1 MFIRLS
7 NKSGFTLV
15 EILVVIAI
23 IGILASIMLVSLNSA
38 RQSALIAKTS
48 QEIRTFQNVFV
59 MFFGDTNTIPRRCRI
74 QNNCDALSDPF
85 LNNLSVAGWDGPYI
99 KGGIYNRTH
108 GWGGHIGIENVDYN
122 SDGIIECFLILDD
135 DPPEDMPSNSGQI
148 PNDALLNIDQKI
160 DDGNL
165 STGRFMSVVPGVSTG
180 VGSAVYLLYP

>member
-1 MFIRLS
+1 MLIYLS

-15 EILVVIAI
+15 ELLVVIAI
-23 IGILASIMLVSLNSA
+23 IGILANTILTSLNDA

-48 QEIRTFQNVFV
+48 QEVRTFQNVFA
-59 MFFGDTNTIPRRCRI
+59 MFFGDTNTIPGRCRI

-85 LNNLSVAGWDGPYI
+85 LNDLGVAGWDGPYI
-99 KGGIYNRTH
+99 GGGIYDRAH

-122 SDGIIECFLILDD
+122 SDGIIESFLILDD
-135 DPPEDMPSNSGQI
+135 DPPGGIPSNGGQI
-148 PNDALLNIDQKI
+148 PNDALLKIDQNV

-165 STGRFMSVVPGVSTG
+165 STGRFMSIVPGVSTG